1 MPKPER
7 FVFVCVNE
15 RPPGH
20 PKGSCTLRGSQEVV
34 AKFDEVLESKD
45 LYGRIGLVRTRCLGP
60 CFEGPI
66 VDVFPDNVWYK
77 EVTPRDVEEIVDE
90 HLINN
95 RPVERIRLKDEE
107 WD

>member
-7 FVFVCVNE
+7 FVFVCINE

-34 AKFDEVLESKD
+34 AKFDEVLENKD
-45 LYGRIGLVRTRCLGP
+45 LYGKVSLVRTRCLGP
-60 CFEGPI
+60 CLEGPI
-66 VDVFPDNVWYK
+66 VAVFPDNVWYK
-77 EVTPRDVEEIVDE
+77 EVTPQDVEEIVDE

-107 WD
+107 WG

>member
-1 MPKPER
+1 MAKPER
-7 FVFVCVNE
+7 FVFVCINE

-20 PKGSCTLRGSQEVV
+20 PRGSCTLRGSQEVV
-34 AKFDEVLESKD
+34 AKFDELLESKD
-45 LYGRIGLVRTRCLGP
+45 LYDRVSLVRTRCLGP
-60 CFEGPI
+60 CLEGPI
-66 VDVFPDNVWYK
+66 VAVFPDNVWYK
-77 EVTPRDVEEIVDE
+77 EVTPGDVEEIVEE